1 MKLKICSHFIENL
14 TSKLLFLWENQKQW
28 WIQGWD
34 FGKITCN
41 LIGVGLMIPDS
52 KIWKEIAIGK
62 NQWPFTSKLKSSA
75 EPWLEKFRLF
85 KSKIQYDDNQFL
97 RSRTLIVRFEDI
109 ALDELGMAEKI
120 YNFVGLEMHPK
131 VRHVILMNDRNSRE
145 EKSKRKR
152 RTAMVHGPEVVL
164 PRDLNVFGELI

>member
-1 MKLKICSHFIENL
+1 MKLKICSHFIESL

-34 FGKITCN
+34 FGKITWN

-62 NQWPFTSKLKSSA
+62 NQWTFTSKLKQSSA

-97 RSRTLIVRFEDI
+97 KNRTLIVRFEDI
-109 ALDELGMAEKI
+109 VLDELGMAEKI

-131 VRHVILMNDRNSRE
+131 VRHMILMNDRNSRE

-152 RTAMVHGPEVVL
+152 RAATAWEKVAL
-164 PRDLNVFGELI
+164 TRDLNMFGELI